1 MKLTTQ
7 ETSQPLSIDQIVTS
21 SLCMGCGLCQTIAEP
36 GAIKI
41 VMTREGR
48 TRPVAQPN
56 LSAQAL
62 ETINATC
69 PGIQL
74 HSADPASLAD
84 GAVIDPI
91 WGPAAQLHIGYAA
104 DPEIRYRGS
113 SGGVLTALSLYLLES
128 KSVDFILHVKESPEQ
143 PLLFTPCLS
152 FDADSVL
159 AASGSRYGPGVSLVN
174 LIDVL
179 NLNRPF
185 AVVGKPCDI
194 TAIRN
199 LGKHD
204 PRVKELV
211 RYCLSFFCGGMSDLS
226 KFVEVCD
233 RFNVKQTDLK
243 SFRYRG
249 YGNPGPTRLVTQD
262 NQTFSI
268 TYQELWEDEM
278 AWGTQPRCKICPDAI
293 GEVADL
299 VAGDCWPHSAPEGED
314 EGFNAIMV
322 RTQTGQDLLDKAIKA
337 RAIAISKDITFRDL
351 DYFQPHQVRKKN
363 AAWARYVGMRSAGLH
378 TPKTEGL
385 RLEELA
391 LSQAQKHLLQE
402 ARGARERAKDGR
414 LGEPPATDENQLNR
428 SLENQ

>member
-1 MKLTTQ
+1 M
-7 ETSQPLSIDQIVTS
+7 SIDQIVTS
-21 SLCMGCGLCQTIAEP
+21 SLCMGCGLCQSLAEP

-41 VMTREGR
+41 VMTPQGR
-48 TRPVAQPN
+48 TRPMAQPN
-56 LSAQAL
+56 LSDQAL

-69 PGIQL
+69 PGLQL
-74 HSADPASLAD
+74 HSADPALLAD

-91 WGPAAQLHIGYAA
+91 WGAAAQLHIGYAA
-104 DPEIRYRGS
+104 DPDIRYRGS

-128 KSVDFILHVKESPEQ
+128 KSVDFILHVKASQERPM
-143 PLLFTPCLS
+143 LFTPCLS
-152 FDADSVL
+152 FDAASVL

-174 LIDVL
+174 FIDVI

-199 LGKHD
+199 LGEHD

-226 KFVEVCD
+226 KFVQVCD
-233 RFNVKQTDLK
+233 RFNVTEADLK

-262 NQTFSI
+262 NRTFSI
-268 TYQELWEDEM
+268 SYQELWEDKM

-299 VAGDCWPHSAPEGED
+299 VAGDCWPNSDPQGED

-322 RTQTGQDLLDKAIKA
+322 RTQKGQDLWEKAIA
-337 RAIAISKDITFRDL
+337 AGAITIAKDITFRDL
-351 DYFQPHQVRKKN
+351 DHFQPHQVRKKN
-363 AAWARYVGMRSAGLH
+363 GAWARYVGMRAAGLK
-378 TPKTEGL
+378 TPRTEGL

-391 LSQAQKHLLQE
+391 RTQDWKQLLQE

-414 LGEPPATDENQLNR
+414 LGEPAGTHEHQRNKSQKSESYD
-428 SLENQ
+428 